1 MTGSDEFLTRLTSK
15 NVEVMAS
22 TMPPVKVDAIWRQH
36 DSPLMTDRDAMSE
49 RGKHTLFQNAV
60 GVCT

>member
-1 MTGSDEFLTRLTSK
+1 MARSDEFLTRLTSK
-15 NVEVMAS
+15 NVALMAS
-22 TMPPVKVDAIWRQH
+22 TMPPVKVDAVWRQH